1 MAKGDV
7 KISMKNG
14 KVVLNR
20 ERLAQLFQNLKDGEY
35 IVRID
40 GNYYKGRYAFYRGVL
55 LEYILAELNLKV
67 TNLQLHNY
75 CKLKFCKVPIF
86 NPMTGEIESLTG
98 GSTTELDDDEFE
110 IYKEEIRAHFSIE
123 YEVEFTL

>member
-35 IVRID
+35 IVRVD
-40 GNYYKGRYAFYRGVL
+40 GNYYKGRYAFYRGIL
-55 LEYILAELNLKV
+55 LEYILAELNLKS

-86 NPMTGEIESLTG
+86 NPFTGEIESLKG
-98 GSTTELDDDEFE
+98 GSTTELDDAEFE
-110 IYKEEIRAHFSIE
+110 VYKEEIRAHFAIE
-123 YEVEFTL
+123 YEVEFTI